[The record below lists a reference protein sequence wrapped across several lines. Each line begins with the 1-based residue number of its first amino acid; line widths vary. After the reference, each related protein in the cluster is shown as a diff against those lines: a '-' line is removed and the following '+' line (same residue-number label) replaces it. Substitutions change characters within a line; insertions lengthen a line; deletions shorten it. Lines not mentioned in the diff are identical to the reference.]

1 MRHCPTNK
9 ASRGSPERLTSFST
23 SFLVPL
29 SLFSMATLP
38 GLRLLGCRPSIA
50 CACARVAQAVHGVS
64 AAGNG
69 SALGGTTSA
78 CIQYRARR
86 RTICA
91 STADESAQDGDGA
104 PSASSSSLLS
114 SFMSKYSESSSSGE
128 DPPPQPRPLTRDD
141 VVIQFARSSGAG
153 GQNVNKVNTKV
164 DMRLELKSAAS
175 WMDSQIVRALR
186 TQQKNRINSSDELVI
201 TSQRTRSQLGNIEDA
216 LMKMQGIVDEA
227 YQSCLPIVEDEEK
240 KKAVAKQL
248 QKGNKKRLESK
259 KLKSDKKKGR
269 REGKNVK
276 DW

>member
-1 MRHCPTNK
+1 
-9 ASRGSPERLTSFST
+9 
-23 SFLVPL
+23 
-29 SLFSMATLP
+29 MATIP
-38 GLRLLGCRPSIA
+38 GLRLLRCRPTIVF
-50 CACARVAQAVHGVS
+50 ACARAARSARSAQAADLAVS
-64 AAGNG
+64 APGPSMAHGAFSTAG
-69 SALGGTTSA
+69 SKLGGNVSA
-78 CIQYRARR
+78 QYRIRR

-91 STADESAQDGDGA
+91 STPDESANDADGA

-114 SFMSKYSESSSSGE
+114 SFMSKYSEPSSSGE
-128 DPPPQPRPLTRDD
+128 SPPPRPRPLTRDD

-164 DMRLELKSAAS
+164 DMRLQLKSAAS
-175 WMDSQIVRALR
+175 WMDAQIVTALR
-186 TQQKNRINSSDELVI
+186 TQQKNRVNSSDELVI

-216 LMKMQGIVDEA
+216 LAKMQGIVEEA
-227 YQSCLPIVEDEEK
+227 YESCLPIVEDEEK

-259 KLKSDKKKGR
+259 KQNSDKKKGR